1 MPAGKNGKIEQG
13 MDMDNKEEKKIQPY
27 EKPRLRV
34 IELTAEEVLAVGCKT
49 AAGGAPLPPN
59 CLSCGGNLGS

>member
-1 MPAGKNGKIEQG
+1 MPAGKNGIIKKG
-13 MDMDNKEEKKIQPY
+13 MDMDNAAEKKNQPY

-49 AAGGAPLPPN
+49 AAGGVPLQPN

>member
-1 MPAGKNGKIEQG
+1 MPAGKNGIIEKG
-13 MDMDNKEEKKIQPY
+13 MDMDNEAEKKNQPY

-34 IELTAEEVLAVGCKT
+34 IELIAEEVLGIGCKT